1 MGMLGTVVYMDV
13 LDDATAETVLG
24 EHALEHFGVK
34 RVITGLYVLV
44 ERLLQKKLGSR
55 YALSAG
61 ITGVAEIF
69 AVGPLVAGEAH
80 LVGVDDDNM
89 IATLYK
95 GRVSGFVLASQNVGY
110 NRTEASEHLVGSV
123 DDYPLAV
130 AALIVGSKSF
140 VT

>member
-1 MGMLGTVVYMDV
+1 
-13 LDDATAETVLG
+13 
-24 EHALEHFGVK
+24 
-34 RVITGLYVLV
+34 
-44 ERLLQKKLGSR
+44 
-55 YALSAG
+55 
-61 ITGVAEIF
+61 
-69 AVGPLVAGEAH
+69 
-80 LVGVDDDNM
+80 M

-130 AALIVGSKSF
+130 AALLVGSKSF